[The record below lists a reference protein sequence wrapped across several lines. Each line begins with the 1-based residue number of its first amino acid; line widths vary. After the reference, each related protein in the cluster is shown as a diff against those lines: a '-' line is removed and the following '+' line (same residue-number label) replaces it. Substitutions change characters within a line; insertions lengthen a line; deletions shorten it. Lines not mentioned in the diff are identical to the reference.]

1 MIGGNRIS
9 SQSYSTPS
17 RSPSMQERKR
27 EPSHRTR
34 LIIELIPVYPS
45 SISIYELARR
55 TGESRQVVEANLAA
69 CEGRSL
75 ICQEGLQFSRLE
87 GYYVD

>member
-17 RSPSMQERKR
+17 RSPSMQERKQ
-27 EPSHRTR
+27 EPSPRTR
-34 LIIELIPVYPS
+34 LIIELIPIYPS

-55 TGESRQVVEANLAA
+55 TGVSRRVVEANLAT